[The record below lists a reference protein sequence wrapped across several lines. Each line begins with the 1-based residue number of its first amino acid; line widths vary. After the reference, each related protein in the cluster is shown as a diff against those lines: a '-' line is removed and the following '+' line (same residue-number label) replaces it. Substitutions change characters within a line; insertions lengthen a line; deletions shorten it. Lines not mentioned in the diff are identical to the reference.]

1 MRPIAGLLGRA
12 EDGGERVPRLE
23 RSLRAREP
31 LHQPRLK
38 VGRLAPHRR
47 GRLGLAVLLL
57 PLEPLDVLQR
67 RRARHALLRTPL
79 AVRRALLDHQP
90 AELRV
95 RVLGAAREAAPPF
108 DCHPLQLDAHL
119 GVIYSSCRVRG
130 VARPS

>member
-12 EDGGERVPRLE
+12 EDGGERVQRLE
-23 RSLRAREP
+23 RRLRAREP
-31 LHQPRLK
+31 LHQPRLQ
-38 VGRLAPHRR
+38 VSRLAPHRC

-67 RRARHALLRTPL
+67 RRACHALLRAPL
-79 AVRRALLDHQP
+79 PVRRTLLDHQP

-95 RVLGAAREAAPPF
+95 RVLGAAREATSPL

-119 GVIYSSCRVRG
+119 LTM
-130 VARPS
+130 